1 MVGVISDIT
10 ERKAVEDELRT
21 QKDLLSHVLANIPAF
36 VFWKDRGCV
45 YLGCNDN
52 FARSAGVDR
61 SENIVG
67 KTDCDLVWRD
77 DAEAYQQ
84 DDKRVMESGEPLLA
98 FEETQTT
105 AEGGQ
110 ITLLTSKVPLR
121 DPSGAVVGVLG
132 IYTDITERKQAQEEI
147 ADLARFTE
155 ENPCPVL
162 RVKND
167 GTILYANRAS
177 QPLLEVFETEI
188 GDSLPPEWGRS
199 IEAIFNAREV
209 TRTEFGCEHKT
220 YSITLAPVPDRGY
233 VNLYAL
239 DISGRKV
246 AEQRQAELLGQMK
259 AINRELEDFAYVTS
273 HDLKAPLRGIRT
285 LADWLLA
292 DTDNR
297 LSEESQEHLELL
309 VGRVDRMHN
318 LINGILEYSRVSRSN
333 EKHNKVD
340 LNNCV
345 AGIIDSLAPPEHI
358 SIVAD
363 NGLPVVWGEATRL
376 TQLFQ
381 NLISN
386 AIKYMDKE
394 EGRIEIGCDRD
405 EDHWRFSV
413 SDNGPGIPSQYFER
427 IFQLFQTLAPKDET
441 ESTGVG
447 LAVAKK
453 IVESHG
459 GEIWVKSKSGEG
471 ATFFF
476 TLPMVKTE
484 EGDGICK
491 TPATAAC

>member
-1 MVGVISDIT
+1 M
-10 ERKAVEDELRT
+10 
-21 QKDLLSHVLANIPAF
+21 
-36 VFWKDRGCV
+36 
-45 YLGCNDN
+45 
-52 FARSAGVDR
+52 
-61 SENIVG
+61 
-67 KTDCDLVWRD
+67 
-77 DAEAYQQ
+77 
-84 DDKRVMESGEPLLA
+84 
-98 FEETQTT
+98 
-105 AEGGQ
+105 
-110 ITLLTSKVPLR
+110 
-121 DPSGAVVGVLG
+121 
-132 IYTDITERKQAQEEI
+132 
-147 ADLARFTE
+147 
-155 ENPCPVL
+155 
-162 RVKND
+162 
-167 GTILYANRAS
+167 
-177 QPLLEVFETEI
+177 
-188 GDSLPPEWGRS
+188 
-199 IEAIFNAREV
+199 
-209 TRTEFGCEHKT
+209 
-220 YSITLAPVPDRGY
+220 
-233 VNLYAL
+233 
-239 DISGRKV
+239 
-246 AEQRQAELLGQMK
+246 GQMK

-318 LINGILEYSRVSRSN
+318 LINGILEYSRVSHSN